1 MKAIV
6 ISTIIFFK
14 VSLCLTAQIG
24 THDMAIVDRNTPEK
38 TRVMKSLEDSNNVI
52 AIESTKPGAYIIGAM
67 LENKSINDLHVY
79 VETRPGVLVFD
90 SGELNVHNIQ
100 DNASFL
106 KTWGE
111 SIKGKVFIHSNKVFT
126 GAEGIML
133 KTQLEQLTGLLFEMR

>member
-1 MKAIV
+1 
-6 ISTIIFFK
+6 
-14 VSLCLTAQIG
+14 
-24 THDMAIVDRNTPEK
+24 MAIVDRNTPEK

-67 LENKSINDLHVY
+67 LENKTINDLHVY

-100 DNASFL
+100 DHASFL

-111 SIKGKVFIHSNKVFT
+111 SIKGKVVIHSNKVFT

-133 KTQLEQLTGLLFEMR
+133 KKQLEQLTGLLFEMR